1 MTKNPFGVQFTK
13 CPRCESERP
22 SLASRYCSRCGKRL
36 VGERSLKIGWWVF
49 ESLRLILALAFFALA
64 SRLLYSCLSS

>member
-13 CPRCESERP
+13 CPRCESERA

-36 VGERSLKIGWWVF
+36 VGERSLRIGWWVV
-49 ESLRLILALAFFALA
+49 ETLRVMVALSFIALA
-64 SRLLYSCLSS
+64 SRVLYSCLSS